1 MSAGGVVAVHSTVH
15 PHTMTRLQEEFR
27 DLVFVDAP
35 VSGGGLGAAAGDL
48 VVMMGGPDA
57 AVERCRP
64 VFETYAGS
72 MVHLGPLGFAEQA
85 KLLNNALFTAQLGL
99 VADVYAL
106 AERRGMDLAA
116 LATVLGDGS
125 GRCFAAKFSATPPTG
140 SSRWRRT
147 PGRCWPRTS
156 TSSLRC

>member
-1 MSAGGVVAVHSTVH
+1 
-15 PHTMTRLQEEFR
+15 
-27 DLVFVDAP
+27 
-35 VSGGGLGAAAGDL
+35 
-48 VVMMGGPDA
+48 MGGPDA

-72 MVHLGPLGFAEQA
+72 MVHLGPLGFAQQA

-125 GRCFAAKFSATPPTG
+125 GRCFAAEVLSNAAYRLEPMAAHAGPLLAKDINILAEVLGPGGAPLIRAADRALVGMGIDRAHGAPTG
-140 SSRWRRT
+140 KVN
-147 PGRCWPRTS
+147 
-156 TSSLRC
+156 